1 MSLDRLIRVVH
12 RRGFGDADA
21 DALVLLAILERVPYT
36 VLVLGY
42 LDEPDAVAASEFMIR
57 RALFATAGT

>member
-1 MSLDRLIRVVH
+1 MH

-21 DALVLLAILERVPYT
+21 DALVLLAVLERVPYA

-42 LDEPDAVAASEFMIR
+42 VSEPDAIAAAEFMIR
-57 RALFATAGT
+57 RALFASAAS